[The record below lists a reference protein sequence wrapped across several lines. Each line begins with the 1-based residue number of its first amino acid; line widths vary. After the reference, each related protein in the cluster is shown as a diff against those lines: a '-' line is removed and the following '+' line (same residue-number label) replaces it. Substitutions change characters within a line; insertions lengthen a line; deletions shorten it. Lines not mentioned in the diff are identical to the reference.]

1 MGRARLDAHDLAV
14 LHVGGHAALG
24 HLVAHVAVR
33 VALLDGG
40 VGVHRALGVRDV
52 EAERAGQRAPGG
64 QGGRALHAVSYTHL
78 DVYKRQLLEH
88 RALWLYLLTD
98 EAAKAGADPAA
109 FAPAAVKRC
118 GLFQGAEL
126 VAKGG
131 GTNSLKSLKKGLF
144 GKPAQMVFEMDVKDV
159 QDDRF
164 ELEFHYC
171 PLVKAWQKQGCTDEE
186 ISNLCDW
193 AMCGDRGTVS
203 YTHLDVYK
211 RQPLGGLTRSDWA
224 MAATYMISWL
234 IACSRRHTSS
244 SVSAYSKM
252 RAAVRL
258 IVSISSSYSVPLMC
272 DLRRSCSQAMTLSIN
287 S

>member
-1 MGRARLDAHDLAV
+1 MRCIVAALLPSGNHAMAEWGTMRRFCGLGGASLPYNRSNEEGPARR
-14 LHVGGHAALG
+14 GGHHGREQNRQRTASKNP
-24 HLVAHVAVR
+24 LVKAIR
-33 VALLDGG
+33 
-40 VGVHRALGVRDV
+40 
-52 EAERAGQRAPGG
+52 E
-64 QGGRALHAVSYTHL
+64 
-78 DVYKRQLLEH
+78 LLEH

-193 AMCGDRGTVS
+193 AMCGDRGI
-203 YTHLDVYK
+203 
-211 RQPLGGLTRSDWA
+211 GE
-224 MAATYMISWL
+224 
-234 IACSRRHTSS
+234 
-244 SVSAYSKM
+244 AYG
-252 RAAVRL
+252 
-258 IVSISSSYSVPLMC
+258 C
-272 DLRRSCSQAMTLSIN
+272 DLDLPKTIARGDDVCHLIYHR
-287 S
+287 